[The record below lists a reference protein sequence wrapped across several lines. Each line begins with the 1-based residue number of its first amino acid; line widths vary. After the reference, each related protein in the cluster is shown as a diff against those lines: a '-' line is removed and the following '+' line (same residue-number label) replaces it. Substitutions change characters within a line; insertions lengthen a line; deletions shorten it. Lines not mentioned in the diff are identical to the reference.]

1 MFSAGS
7 AGPGDAMPG
16 SGRVAGALRPG
27 QSSADCRGSGGID
40 SHSRVFNHLKSTP
53 CKQDKG
59 SLLEFPSFGGKDFKF
74 WRSLAS
80 LKKKGK
86 S

>member
-1 MFSAGS
+1 MFSAGC

-16 SGRVAGALRPG
+16 SGWVAGALRPS
-27 QSSADCRGSGGID
+27 QSLADGRGSGGFD
-40 SHSRVFNHLKSTP
+40 SHSRVFNNQKSTP

-59 SLLEFPSFGGKDFKF
+59 SLLEFPSFGSKDFKF

-80 LKKKGK
+80 LRKKGK